1 MCGFTIAFGK
11 IPLSFLI
18 KFKLVINAGAA
29 ESLLLLEFVMVSS
42 AFTVAAV
49 VVVVTELLVGVN
61 FEDVVTVTEGVP
73 FVDVDRDTAVE
84 ALGVVCNEFA
94 VTVVVAALLVDL
106 SIALAFD
113 FSTSAVLD

>member
-1 MCGFTIAFGK
+1 MGGFTIAFGK

-29 ESLLLLEFVMVSS
+29 ESLLLVFVTVSS
-42 AFTVAAV
+42 PFTVAAV
-49 VVVVTELLVGVN
+49 VVVVIEFLVDVC
-61 FEDVVTVTEGVP
+61 FEDVVTVTDGVP

-84 ALGVVCNEFA
+84 ALAAVCNEFD
-94 VTVVVAALLVDL
+94 VTVVAVDLLVDL

-113 FSTSAVLD
+113 FSVSVVLDD